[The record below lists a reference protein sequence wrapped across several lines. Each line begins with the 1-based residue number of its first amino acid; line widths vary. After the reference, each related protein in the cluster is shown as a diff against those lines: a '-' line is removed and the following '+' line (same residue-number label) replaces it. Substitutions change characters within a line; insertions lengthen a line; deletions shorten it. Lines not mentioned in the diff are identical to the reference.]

1 MNPPPG
7 GGSPSRPQS
16 VARKVLKILYIILA
30 VIAAMIV
37 LLYCVYKLLAKEP
50 TPTQPPSV
58 TPSAENSLPV
68 SQNPEVTDT
77 PSPGQQVSRAHERKP
92 YCYTFLL
99 VATDQVSGS
108 TDTIMVLTYDTVNQT
123 VGLVSIPR
131 DTLVNTGSLRINSLY
146 HEGIETLERC
156 VSDLLGIP
164 IDYHVI
170 IDIEGFVELV
180 DLLGGVEFDIPVH
193 MSYDAPD
200 QDLRIHFEPGLQ
212 HLTGEEALLVCRLRK
227 NSDGTIPYPDSDI
240 GRTRTQQQLLAA
252 IAKKAL
258 ANPQNLPSY
267 VEIIADTV
275 DTNLSFRE
283 MLWFVEPALGFDLET
298 GLSTAT
304 LPGNGEVSYKGLDW
318 LYQLYPDEVLDIVNT
333 MLNPYTE
340 PLEPDELNI
349 FEVE

>member
-1 MNPPPG
+1 MKPSRS
-7 GGSPSRPQS
+7 SPSHNPQAI
-16 VARKVLKILYIILA
+16 ARKVLKILYIILA
-30 VIAAMIV
+30 VIAAIIV
-37 LLYCVYKLLAKEP
+37 IFYCAYKLLAKEP
-50 TPTQPPSV
+50 TPAPPPS
-58 TPSAENSLPV
+58 SASQPESSLPA
-68 SQNPEVTDT
+68 SQSPEVSGS
-77 PSPGQQVSRAHERKP
+77 PSPDQQGSRTHERKP

-99 VATDQVSGS
+99 VATDQVSGN

-123 VGLVSIPR
+123 AGLVSIPR
-131 DTLVNTGSLRINSLY
+131 DTLVNAGSLRINSLY
-146 HEGIETLERC
+146 RKGIEELENC
-156 VSDLLGIP
+156 VSNLLGIP

-200 QDLRIHFEPGLQ
+200 QDLHIHFEPGLQ
-212 HLTGEEALLVCRLRK
+212 HLTGGEALQVCRLRK

-267 VEIIADTV
+267 IEIVSDTV
-275 DTNLSFRE
+275 DTNLRFRE
-283 MLWFVEPALGFDLET
+283 MLWFVEPALGFDPEN

-340 PLEPDELNI
+340 PLSADELNI

>member
-1 MNPPPG
+1 MK
-7 GGSPSRPQS
+7 PSRSSPANSPQAI
-16 VARKVLKILYIILA
+16 ARKVLKILYIILA
-30 VIAAMIV
+30 VIAAIIV
-37 LLYCVYKLLAKEP
+37 IFYCAYKLLAKEP
-50 TPTQPPSV
+50 TPAPS
-58 TPSAENSLPV
+58 PSAAQPESSLPA
-68 SQNPEVTDT
+68 SQSPEASGS
-77 PSPGQQVSRAHERKP
+77 PSPDQQVSRTHERKP

-99 VATDQVSGS
+99 VATDQVSGN
-108 TDTIMVLTYDTVNQT
+108 TDTIMVLTYDTVNQA

-131 DTLVNTGSLRINSLY
+131 DTLVNAGSLRINSLY
-146 HEGIETLERC
+146 YKGIEELKRC
-156 VSDLLGIP
+156 VSDMLGIP
-164 IDYHVI
+164 IDYHII

-200 QDLRIHFEPGLQ
+200 QDLHIHFEPGLQ

-275 DTNLSFRE
+275 ETDLSFRE
-283 MLWFVEPALGFDLET
+283 MLWFVEPALGFDLEN

-318 LYQLYPDEVLDIVNT
+318 LYQLYPEEVLDFVNT
-333 MLNPYTE
+333 MLSPYTE
-340 PLEPDELNI
+340 PLGLDELNI

>member
-1 MNPPPG
+1 MKPSRS
-7 GGSPSRPQS
+7 SPSNSPQAI
-16 VARKVLKILYIILA
+16 ARKVLKILYIILA
-30 VIAAMIV
+30 VIAAIIV
-37 LLYCVYKLLAKEP
+37 IFYCAYKLLAKEP
-50 TPTQPPSV
+50 TPAPPPSAASQ
-58 TPSAENSLPV
+58 PESSLPA
-68 SQNPEVTDT
+68 SQSPEASSS
-77 PSPGQQVSRAHERKP
+77 PSPDQQVSRTHERKP

-99 VATDQVSGS
+99 VATDQVSGN

-131 DTLVNTGSLRINSLY
+131 DTLVNAGSLRINSLY
-146 HEGIETLERC
+146 YKGIEELENC

-200 QDLRIHFEPGLQ
+200 QDLHIHFEPGLQ

-283 MLWFVEPALGFDLET
+283 MLWFVEPALGFDLEN

-318 LYQLYPDEVLDIVNT
+318 LYQLYPEEVLDIVNT

-340 PLEPDELNI
+340 PLEVDELNI

>member
-1 MNPPPG
+1 MKPSRS
-7 GGSPSRPQS
+7 SPSNSPQAI
-16 VARKVLKILYIILA
+16 ARKVLKILYIILA
-30 VIAAMIV
+30 VIAAIIV
-37 LLYCVYKLLAKEP
+37 IFYCAYKLLAKEP
-50 TPTQPPSV
+50 TPAPPPSAASQ
-58 TPSAENSLPV
+58 PESSLPA
-68 SQNPEVTDT
+68 SQSPEASSS
-77 PSPGQQVSRAHERKP
+77 PSPDQQVSRTHERKP

-99 VATDQVSGS
+99 VATDQVSGN

-131 DTLVNTGSLRINSLY
+131 DTLVNAGSLRINSLY
-146 HEGIETLERC
+146 YKGIEELENC

-200 QDLRIHFEPGLQ
+200 QDLHIHFEPGLQ

-283 MLWFVEPALGFDLET
+283 MLWFVEPALGFDLEN

-318 LYQLYPDEVLDIVNT
+318 LYQLYPEEVLDIVNT

-340 PLEPDELNI
+340 PLELDELNI

>member
-1 MNPPPG
+1 MKPSHS
-7 GGSPSRPQS
+7 SPSNSPQAI
-16 VARKVLKILYIILA
+16 ARKVLKILYIILA
-30 VIAAMIV
+30 VIAAIIV
-37 LLYCVYKLLAKEP
+37 IFYCAYKLLAKEP
-50 TPTQPPSV
+50 TPAPPPSAASQ
-58 TPSAENSLPV
+58 PESSLPA
-68 SQNPEVTDT
+68 SQSPEASSS
-77 PSPGQQVSRAHERKP
+77 PSPDQQVSRTHERKP

-99 VATDQVSGS
+99 VATDQVSGN

-131 DTLVNTGSLRINSLY
+131 DTLVNAGSLRINSLY
-146 HEGIETLERC
+146 YKGIEELENC

-200 QDLRIHFEPGLQ
+200 QDLHIHFEPGLQ

-275 DTNLSFRE
+275 ETDLSFRE
-283 MLWFVEPALGFDLET
+283 MLWFVEPALGFDLEN

-318 LYQLYPDEVLDIVNT
+318 LYQLYPEEVLDIVNT
-333 MLNPYTE
+333 MLSPYTE
-340 PLEPDELNI
+340 PLGLDELNI

>member
-1 MNPPPG
+1 MKPSRS
-7 GGSPSRPQS
+7 SPSHNPQAI
-16 VARKVLKILYIILA
+16 ARKVLKILYIILA
-30 VIAAMIV
+30 VIAAIIV
-37 LLYCVYKLLAKEP
+37 IFYCAYKLLAKEP
-50 TPTQPPSV
+50 TPAPPPS
-58 TPSAENSLPV
+58 SA
-68 SQNPEVTDT
+68 SQPESSFPASQSPEVSGS
-77 PSPGQQVSRAHERKP
+77 PSPDQQGSRTHERKP

-99 VATDQVSGS
+99 VATDQVSGN

-123 VGLVSIPR
+123 AGLVSIPR
-131 DTLVNTGSLRINSLY
+131 DTLVNAGSLRINSLY
-146 HEGIETLERC
+146 RKGIEELENC

-200 QDLRIHFEPGLQ
+200 QDLHIHFEPGLQ
-212 HLTGEEALLVCRLRK
+212 HLTGEEALQVCRLRK

-267 VEIIADTV
+267 IEIISDTV

-283 MLWFVEPALGFDLET
+283 MLWFVEPALGFDPEN

-340 PLEPDELNI
+340 PLSADELNI

>member
-1 MNPPPG
+1 MKPSHS
-7 GGSPSRPQS
+7 SPSNSPQAI
-16 VARKVLKILYIILA
+16 ARKVLKILYIILA
-30 VIAAMIV
+30 VIAAIIV
-37 LLYCVYKLLAKEP
+37 IFYCAYKLLAKEP
-50 TPTQPPSV
+50 TPAPPPSAASQ
-58 TPSAENSLPV
+58 PESSLPA
-68 SQNPEVTDT
+68 SQSPEASSS
-77 PSPGQQVSRAHERKP
+77 PSPDQQVSRTHERKP

-99 VATDQVSGS
+99 VATDQVSGN

-131 DTLVNTGSLRINSLY
+131 DTLVNAGSLRINSLY
-146 HEGIETLERC
+146 YKGIEELENC

-200 QDLRIHFEPGLQ
+200 QDLHIHFEPGLQ

-283 MLWFVEPALGFDLET
+283 MLWFVEPALGFDLEN

-318 LYQLYPDEVLDIVNT
+318 LYQLYPEEVLDIVNT

-340 PLEPDELNI
+340 PLELDELNI

>member
-1 MNPPPG
+1 MKPSHS
-7 GGSPSRPQS
+7 SPSNSPQAI
-16 VARKVLKILYIILA
+16 ARKVLKILYIILA
-30 VIAAMIV
+30 VIAAIIV
-37 LLYCVYKLLAKEP
+37 IFYCAYKLLAKEP
-50 TPTQPPSV
+50 TPAPPPSAASQ
-58 TPSAENSLPV
+58 PESSLPA
-68 SQNPEVTDT
+68 SQSPEASGS
-77 PSPGQQVSRAHERKP
+77 PSPDQQVSRTHERKP

-99 VATDQVSGS
+99 VATDQVSGN

-131 DTLVNTGSLRINSLY
+131 DTLVNAGSLRINSLY
-146 HEGIETLERC
+146 YKGIEELENC

-200 QDLRIHFEPGLQ
+200 QDLHIHFEPGLQ

-283 MLWFVEPALGFDLET
+283 MLWFVEPALGFDLEN

-318 LYQLYPDEVLDIVNT
+318 LYQLYPEEVLDIVNT

-340 PLEPDELNI
+340 PLELDELNI